1 MSKCHSFLMGAAMA
15 VAMALPVAA
24 EELSADTV
32 VATVNGETLTLGH
45 LIVARAALPPQYQQ
59 LPDEVLLEGLVEQMV
74 QQLILSQSM
83 GEPDRGTL
91 MMLENERRALLASQV
106 LQGAVEQAV
115 TDAALQAAYDAQFAN
130 AEPTEEWSA
139 AHILVE
145 TKEEAEALI
154 KELDGGADFAAL
166 AKEHSTGP
174 SGPNGGALGWFG
186 KGMMVKPFETAVMA
200 LEVGG
205 VSAPV
210 ETQFGWHVVKLNDKR
225 MQGPPPMEEVRDQL
239 VEVVQ
244 AEAMEKAVQALTAAA
259 KVDRTDLSEVDP
271 AILKDTSLIK

>member
-1 MSKCHSFLMGAAMA
+1 MSKRHSFLMGAAMA